1 MKEKNKKRIN
11 LIFGKNSDIKNK
23 NNNKNKNNKKK
34 KILFNAKL
42 KLLQSNL
49 MLFNNVLQWNC
60 AV

>member
-11 LIFGKNSDIKNK
+11 LIFGKNSDIKKK
-23 NNNKNKNNKKK
+23 NNNKKK

>member
-11 LIFGKNSDIKNK
+11 LIFGKNSDIKK
-23 NNNKNKNNKKK
+23 KNKKK